1 MLLTFCLIA
10 YSVFGWTPAEF
21 EGKIGLYAEY
31 LKEAKEET
39 RDKVKLFGWSIGPI
53 GPSLASNYLGVWYPN
68 SPCLIPTEACLEKM
82 VLDLENDNEVQDG
95 RKGRKVL
102 VVTGWPLTY
111 GRRMEIIDLGNK
123 HFTCARAWALP
134 NYPSKLM
141 GGTGGLIANDTI
153 MICGGFPSQ
162 QKQWANLP
170 GDCFK
175 LQPQKSK
182 DWIKVSDLAEPRY
195 FSGSGNVV
203 LDGGKLLVHGG
214 SNIFLNPFPRV
225 FYGQFYLSNWILP
238 RNILPEKWYPEEGY
252 ASTELVATNS
262 DASFTSAFSNQT
274 MVYQHC
280 NIQINSTTFM
290 VTGGIQSSH
299 CFGRYSRDG
308 MKTFES
314 PGCNAYVFMRE
325 HNLANI
331 NLLRKTYFVNIKS
344 GLKQKGPLLK
354 IGRFNHGCERIEV
367 NGASLLIIAG
377 GEGRSERRF
386 EGLTYLSSMEYLD
399 LSKLKNGWKLGP
411 DLPFGIGVPKL
422 VASLDRSSLYAIGGE
437 AFGKY
442 KGVPDK
448 KINMGILEYH
458 CKGQKSLMKECQW
471 KIMDQQLNHYRL
483 NSIAIMIPD
492 SMANILCMKK

>member
-1 MLLTFCLIA
+1 MILTFCFIVYLF
-10 YSVFGWTPAEF
+10 FGWTPAEF
-21 EGKIGLYAEY
+21 ERKIGSLLE
-31 LKEAKEET
+31 KFEEFEEEKNDFE
-39 RDKVKLFGWSIGPI
+39 RLFGCSV
-53 GPSLASNYLGVWYPN
+53 SNYHGVMYPN
-68 SPCLIPTEACLEKM
+68 SSYPEHLKQ
-82 VLDLENDNEVQDG
+82 ENVDEVQD
-95 RKGRKVL
+95 GRKVL
-102 VVTGWPLTY
+102 VVTGWPLSY
-111 GRRMEIIDLGNK
+111 GRKMEIIDLGNK
-123 HFTCARAWALP
+123 NFTCDENNLP
-134 NYPSKLM
+134 TYPSKLM
-141 GGTGGLIANDTI
+141 SGTGGLIASDTV
-153 MICGGFPSQ
+153 MICGGFPR
-162 QKQWANLP
+162 KHEHKENLP
-170 GDCFK
+170 GACFK

-325 HNLANI
+325 HNLAII

-344 GLKQKGPLLK
+344 GLKQEGPLLK

-386 EGLTYLSSMEYLD
+386 EGLTYLTSMEYLD
-399 LSKLKNGWKLGP
+399 LSKLKNGWTFGP

-448 KINMGILEYH
+448 KINMGILEYY

>member
-1 MLLTFCLIA
+1 MILTFCFIVYLF
-10 YSVFGWTPAEF
+10 FGWTPAEF
-21 EGKIGLYAEY
+21 ERKIGFLIE
-31 LKEAKEET
+31 KFEEFEEEKNDFE
-39 RDKVKLFGWSIGPI
+39 RLFGCTSV
-53 GPSLASNYLGVWYPN
+53 SNYHGVMYPN
-68 SPCLIPTEACLEKM
+68 SSYPEHLKQENVDEA
-82 VLDLENDNEVQDG
+82 QD
-95 RKGRKVL
+95 GRKVL
-102 VVTGWPLTY
+102 VVTGWPLSY
-111 GRRMEIIDLGNK
+111 GRKMEIIDLGNK
-123 HFTCARAWALP
+123 NFTCDENNLP
-134 NYPSKLM
+134 QYPSKLM
-141 GGTGGLIANDTI
+141 AGTGGLIASDTV
-153 MICGGFPSQ
+153 MICGGFPS
-162 QKQWANLP
+162 KHKHKENLP
-170 GDCFK
+170 GACFK

-399 LSKLKNGWKLGP
+399 LSKLKNGWTFGP

-471 KIMDQQLNHYRL
+471 KIMDQQLNHYRM

-492 SMANILCMKK
+492 SLANILCMKK